1 MPWFLL
7 VLAIGSEVFGTVM
20 LKASDGFS
28 KWPPIV
34 GVILGYALSFLFLG
48 LALKDIGV
56 GVTYAIWS
64 GLGTIGIVIAGYF
77 LFGEQLNTWGYVG
90 ISVIIAGVIILN
102 VSGTH

>member
-7 VLAIGSEVFGTVM
+7 VLAIGSEVFGTAM
-20 LKASDGFS
+20 LKASEGFS
-28 KWPPIV
+28 KWLPIV
-34 GVILGYALSFLFLG
+34 GVVIGYGLSFLVLG

-56 GVTYAIWS
+56 GVAYAIWS

-90 ISVIIAGVIILN
+90 IGVIIAGVIILN
-102 VSGTH
+102 VSGAH

>member
-1 MPWFLL
+1 VPWFLL

-56 GVTYAIWS
+56 GVAYAIWS

>member
-56 GVTYAIWS
+56 GVAYAIWS

>member
-56 GVTYAIWS
+56 GVAYAIWS
-64 GLGTIGIVIAGYF
+64 GLGTIGIVIVGYF